1 MRTLVVVM
9 LFPYSWVGGK
19 EFSTLVVP
27 ILQITRGFATRDLQ
41 FGHHS
46 CGKFATLVVPINY
59 KSFVA
64 SPLMICNLGTTRV
77 ENSLP
82 PSQLY
87 GNNTLFHLKNAKK

>member
-9 LFPYSWVGGK
+9 LFPYSWVGGNEFSTLVVPRHHSCGK
-19 EFSTLVVP
+19 FSTLVVP

-59 KSFVA
+59 KS
-64 SPLMICNLGTTRV
+64 
-77 ENSLP
+77 
-82 PSQLY
+82 
-87 GNNTLFHLKNAKK
+87 

>member
-1 MRTLVVVM
+1 MPFL
-9 LFPYSWVGGK
+9 K
-19 EFSTLVVP
+19 STFFKFDTSVHKFEIDLGRLAP
-27 ILQITRGFATRDLQ
+27 ASGDLQ

-87 GNNTLFHLKNAKK
+87 GNNTLHNSW